1 MTRLRRA
8 SLSVLHFHAFCGYRT
23 CVVSHRTITCS
34 HAISTIRYSISSIH
48 LFLCECVPSLYQQY
62 TTHRSHHTETPH
74 TAPLS
79 VVHSLVTIYTHC
91 PHTRAGRLGYDSS
104 LVSSLSVSTRIY
116 CHSCSSLVL
125 VVSHNMIP
133 PVVLEPRRPGE
144 LLIRKTPRRPR
155 GLVLLVL
162 LRRSLIYSIYI
173 DRSHPRELDISRY
186 WIVAIVTVRHV
197 LGPLDCIIL

>member
-1 MTRLRRA
+1 M
-8 SLSVLHFHAFCGYRT
+8 
-23 CVVSHRTITCS
+23 VSHRTITCS

-91 PHTRAGRLGYDSS
+91 PHTRAGRLGYDSF

-125 VVSHNMIP
+125 VVSHDMIP

-144 LLIRKTPRRPR
+144 LLIRKTPRRTR

-162 LRRSLIYSIYI
+162 LRRSQLFNQLFYLIFYRTIV
-173 DRSHPRELDISRY
+173 LSRY
-186 WIVAIVTVRHV
+186 RIVAIATIRHV
-197 LGPLDCIIL
+197 LRPS